1 MKIVIDAM
9 GGDNAPRSTVEGAV
23 LALKNFPVEI
33 VLTGDKEKIERA
45 LESYEYD
52 KSRLEIIHTTQKI
65 ENEDKPVK
73 AIRSKKDSSMVVGLN
88 LVKEKKADG
97 IVSAGNTGALL
108 AGGLFVL
115 GRLKGIDRPALCS
128 YLPTREGVSILIDA
142 GANADCKPQNILE
155 FGMMGSAYA
164 QGVLKLQ
171 NPKVGIVNIGA
182 EEGKG
187 NELTK
192 KAYELLK
199 ENTIDIN
206 FVGNVEARD
215 IPSGDVDVIV
225 CDGFTGNVVLK
236 LTEGVAMTMFSM
248 LKSAFT
254 KNTVTKLGALLSK
267 GGLMDMKKR
276 LDYKEYGG
284 APFMGVDGCLIKAHG
299 SSDSKAI
306 MNAVRQAIAFNEGN
320 VLENIKS
327 SLRKIREDE
336 NDES

>member
-171 NPKVGIVNIGA
+171 NPKVGIVNIGS

>member
-88 LVKEKKADG
+88 LVKDKKADG

>member
-1 MKIVIDAM
+1 MDQTAT
-9 GGDNAPRSTVEGAV
+9 S
-23 LALKNFPVEI
+23 
-33 VLTGDKEKIERA
+33 
-45 LESYEYD
+45 
-52 KSRLEIIHTTQKI
+52 
-65 ENEDKPVK
+65 
-73 AIRSKKDSSMVVGLN
+73 
-88 LVKEKKADG
+88 
-97 IVSAGNTGALL
+97 SAGGIFMTTNNLASEFLL
-108 AGGLFVL
+108 AAQHGNV
-115 GRLKGIDRPALCS
+115 DALRNC
-128 YLPTREGVSILIDA
+128 LRQGVDVNTRNRTKQTAIILASLNKHYDCVQILIDA

-164 QGVLKLQ
+164 RGVLKLQ

-254 KNTVTKLGALLSK
+254 KNAVTKLGALLSK

>member
-33 VLTGDKEKIERA
+33 VLTGDKEKIEKA

-88 LVKEKKADG
+88 LVKDKKADG

-164 QGVLKLQ
+164 RGVLKLQ

-254 KNTVTKLGALLSK
+254 KNAVTKLGALLSK

>member
-88 LVKEKKADG
+88 LVKDKKADG

-142 GANADCKPQNILE
+142 GANADCKAQNILE

-171 NPKVGIVNIGA
+171 NPKVGIVNIGS

>member
-115 GRLKGIDRPALCS
+115 GRLKGIDRPALSS

-171 NPKVGIVNIGA
+171 NPKVGIVNIGS

>member
-33 VLTGDKEKIERA
+33 VLTGDKEKIEKA